1 MKIDEPSI
9 KKFAKKTRTELD
21 VEIERIA
28 REQGVKPYDP
38 NEPFD
43 DPGISD
49 EELEE
54 FLEWRRQ
61 VRKAGAEANEKE
73 WLS

>member
-1 MKIDEPSI
+1 MSQTLKKIPDRSH
-9 KKFAKKTRTELD
+9 AEL
-21 VEIERIA
+21 ERMA

-38 NEPFD
+38 NEVFE
-43 DPGISD
+43 DPGITD
-49 EELEE
+49 TELEE

-61 VRKAGAEANEKE
+61 VREADRESQEKE